1 MTLPGP
7 DRDDERGPV
16 VAVLRL
22 FGLQI
27 AAVIGIAALI
37 TAIVALLSSDDGGK
51 VNAVP
56 GAASGSATR
65 APATSA
71 PATSAPAT
79 TAPPSTATTTAP
91 APPSPATTSPASTA
105 TPDSGPKVDV
115 LNQSAGGGAAEQ
127 VAQRLQAAGWQIGRV
142 DNFSGNVR
150 TTTVYWLDPADRK
163 AARRLARD
171 LGGVRVL
178 QGFGTLRTG
187 RLSVVLVEKP

>member
-1 MTLPGP
+1 
-7 DRDDERGPV
+7 
-16 VAVLRL
+16 
-22 FGLQI
+22 
-27 AAVIGIAALI
+27 VIGIAAVI

-56 GAASGSATR
+56 GAASGAASR

-79 TAPPSTATTTAP
+79 TAPPSTAATTTTAP
-91 APPSPATTSPASTA
+91 ASPPPATTSPASTA
-105 TPDSGPKVDV
+105 TPGSGPKVDV

-127 VAQRLQAAGWQIGRV
+127 VAQRLQAAGWPIGRV

-178 QGFGTLRTG
+178 QGFSTLRTG